1 MTISAAC
8 VLHAGFMR
16 RLAALEDQV
25 GESAGGPAGRNQFGP
40 IQQNAMAATILD
52 DMLAKVDVRA

>member
-1 MTISAAC
+1 
-8 VLHAGFMR
+8 MR